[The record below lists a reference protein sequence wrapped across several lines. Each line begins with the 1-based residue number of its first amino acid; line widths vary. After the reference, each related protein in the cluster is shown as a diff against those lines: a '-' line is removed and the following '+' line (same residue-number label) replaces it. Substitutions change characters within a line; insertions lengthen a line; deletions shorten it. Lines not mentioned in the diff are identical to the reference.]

1 MDVGYVGLG
10 AMGGALARRL
20 LKSRKLRLYDMRP
33 EAAQAL
39 APAGGTPAQS
49 PAALGEACGLVL
61 TCLPTSNEVRDAI
74 FGPGGLAEGMQAGG
88 IIADM
93 TTGDPLATRAMAEEL
108 KGRGIALIDAPVS
121 GGPHGA
127 EAGTIA
133 IMVGAPDDVYA
144 KVAPVLRE
152 ISPNVFHAGG
162 VGNGQTMK
170 LVNNVIAASIR
181 QITFE
186 AVAMGVKNG
195 LTLETC
201 IQVLNKGSGRSYTS
215 ELMLPRIADGSLKAN
230 FTLDLMLK
238 DVRLATELG
247 QKSGAPMH
255 LGGLVRENLLA
266 ALNDLGPKADV
277 NEMVRRYERGAG
289 VRMVGG

>member
-1 MDVGYVGLG
+1 MEVGYVGLG

-20 LKSRKLRLYDMRP
+20 LKSRRLRLYDLRP

-39 APAGGTPAQS
+39 ATAGGAPQQS
-49 PAALGEACGLVL
+49 PAALAEACGLVL
-61 TCLPTSNEVRDAI
+61 TCLPTSNEVREAI
-74 FGPGGLAEGMQAGG
+74 FGKGGIAEGLKPGG
-88 IIADM
+88 IVADM

-108 KGRGIALIDAPVS
+108 KGRGLTLVDAPVS

-133 IMVGAPDDVYA
+133 IMVGAPDDVYERI
-144 KVAPVLRE
+144 APVLRQ

-186 AVAMGVKNG
+186 AIAMGVKNG
-195 LTLETC
+195 LSLTTC
-201 IQVLNKGSGRSYTS
+201 IEVLNKSSGRSYTS
-215 ELMLPRIADGSLKAN
+215 ELMLPRLADGSLKAN

-247 QKSGAPMH
+247 QQSGAPMH
-255 LGGLVRENLLA
+255 LGALVRENLLA
-266 ALNDLGPKADV
+266 ALNELGAKADV
-277 NEMVRRYERGAG
+277 NEIVRRYERAAG
-289 VRMVGG
+289 VKIAK

>member
-1 MDVGYVGLG
+1 MEVGYVGLG
-10 AMGGALARRL
+10 AMGGALAKRL
-20 LKSRKLRLYDMRP
+20 LKSRRLRLYDLRP

-39 APAGGTPAQS
+39 AADGGAPQQS
-49 PAALGEACGLVL
+49 PAALAEASDLVL
-61 TCLPTSNEVRDAI
+61 TCLPTSNEVREAI
-74 FGPGGLAEGMQAGG
+74 FGEGGIAEGLKAGG
-88 IIADM
+88 VIADM

-127 EAGTIA
+127 EAGAIA
-133 IMVGAPDDVYA
+133 IMVGAPDDVYER
-144 KVAPVLRE
+144 VAPVLRQ

-186 AVAMGVKNG
+186 AVAMGIKNG
-195 LTLETC
+195 LSLQTC
-201 IQVLNKGSGRSYTS
+201 IEVLNKGSGRSYTS
-215 ELMLPRIADGSLKAN
+215 ELMLPRLADGSLKAN
-230 FTLDLMLK
+230 FTLELMLK

-247 QKSGAPMH
+247 QKCGAPMH

-266 ALNDLGPKADV
+266 ALNDLGPRADV
-277 NEMVRRYERGAG
+277 NEIVRRYERAAG
-289 VRMVGG
+289 VRIAKG

>member
-1 MDVGYVGLG
+1 MEVGYVGLG

-20 LKSRKLRLYDMRP
+20 LKSRKLRLYDVRP

-39 APAGGTPAQS
+39 APEGGIPTQS
-49 PAALGEACGLVL
+49 PAALAEACGLVL
-61 TCLPTSNEVRDAI
+61 TCLPTSNEVREAI
-74 FGPGGLAEGMQAGG
+74 FGPDGLAQGMKPGG

-108 KGRGIALIDAPVS
+108 KSKGIALIDAPVS

-133 IMVGAPDDVYA
+133 IMVGAPDDVFA

-152 ISPNVFHAGG
+152 ISPNVFHTGG

-195 LTLETC
+195 LSLETC
-201 IQVLNKGSGRSYTS
+201 IAVLNKSSGKSYTS
-215 ELMLPRIADGSLKAN
+215 ELMLPRLADGSLKAN

-238 DVRLATELG
+238 DVRLATDLG

-255 LGGLVRENLLA
+255 LGGIVRENLLA
-266 ALNDLGPKADV
+266 AMNELGPKADV
-277 NEMVRRYERGAG
+277 NEIVRRYERAAG
-289 VRMVGG
+289 VKIVKD

>member
-20 LKSRKLRLYDMRP
+20 LKSRKLRVYDVRP
-33 EAAQAL
+33 EAARAL
-39 APAGGTPAQS
+39 APDGGTPAQS
-49 PAALGEACGLVL
+49 PAALAEACGLVL
-61 TCLPTSNEVRDAI
+61 TCLPTSSEVRDAI
-74 FGPGGLAEGMQAGG
+74 FGPGGLAEGMAAGG

-108 KGRGIALIDAPVS
+108 KAKGITLIDAPVS

-133 IMVGAPDDVYA
+133 IMVGAPDDA
-144 KVAPVLRE
+144 FEKVAPVLRQ

-195 LTLETC
+195 LSLETC
-201 IQVLNKGSGRSYTS
+201 IEVLNKGSGKSYTS
-215 ELMLPRIADGSLKAN
+215 EVMLPRMLDGLGKAN
-230 FTLDLMLK
+230 FTLGLMLK
-238 DVRLATELG
+238 DVRLATGLG
-247 QKSGAPMH
+247 QQSGAPMH

-266 ALNDLGPKADV
+266 ALNEFGANADV
-277 NEMVRRYERGAG
+277 NEIVRRYERAAG
-289 VRMVGG
+289 VKIAKG

>member
-1 MDVGYVGLG
+1 MEVGYVGLG
-10 AMGGALARRL
+10 AMGGALAKRL
-20 LKSRKLRLYDMRP
+20 LKSRKLRLYDLRP

-39 APAGGTPAQS
+39 AAAGGAPQQS
-49 PAALGEACGLVL
+49 PAALAEACDLVL
-61 TCLPTSNEVRDAI
+61 TCLPTSNEVREAI
-74 FGPGGLAEGMQAGG
+74 FGKGGIAEGLKPGG
-88 IIADM
+88 IVADM

-108 KGRGIALIDAPVS
+108 RGRGLTLIDAPVS

-133 IMVGAPDDVYA
+133 IMVGAPDEA
-144 KVAPVLRE
+144 FRKVAPVLRQ

-186 AVAMGVKNG
+186 AIAMGVKNG
-195 LTLETC
+195 LNLATC
-201 IQVLNKGSGRSYTS
+201 IEVLNKSSGRSYTS
-215 ELMLPRIADGSLKAN
+215 ELMLPRLADGSLKAN

-247 QKSGAPMH
+247 QQSGAPMH

-266 ALNDLGPKADV
+266 AMNDLGPKADV
-277 NEMVRRYERGAG
+277 NEIVRRYERAAG
-289 VRMVGG
+289 VKIAK

>member
-1 MDVGYVGLG
+1 MEVGYVGLG

-20 LKSRKLRLYDMRP
+20 LKSRKLRVYDVRP

-39 APAGGTPAQS
+39 APLGGTPTQS
-49 PAALGEACGLVL
+49 PAALAGSSDLVL

-74 FGPGGLAEGMQAGG
+74 FGPGGLAEGMKAGG
-88 IIADM
+88 VIADM
-93 TTGDPLATRAMAEEL
+93 TTGDPLATRAMAEKL
-108 KGRGIALIDAPVS
+108 KASGIALIDAPVS

-133 IMVGAPDDVYA
+133 IMVGAPDDVFA
-144 KVAPVLRE
+144 KVAPALRE

-186 AVAMGVKNG
+186 AVAMGIKNG
-195 LTLETC
+195 LSLETC
-201 IQVLNKGSGRSYTS
+201 IEVLNKGSGKSYTS
-215 ELMLPRIADGSLKAN
+215 EVMLPRMLDGLGKAN
-230 FTLDLMLK
+230 FTLGLMLK
-238 DVRLATELG
+238 DARLATGLG
-247 QKSGAPMH
+247 QQSGAPMH

-266 ALNDLGPKADV
+266 ALNEFGAEADV
-277 NEMVRRYERGAG
+277 NEIVRRYERAAG
-289 VRMVGG
+289 VDIAKR